1 MEMNHLSLKAVTFDF
16 GGTLVQGDLDKE
28 AFGDQLSSYIRSLGV
43 SVSEKQLRNAS
54 LSILEKLRKIRS
66 SDREIPLEDL
76 YGIMLRKLGI
86 PPKEYFLSQIHEFY
100 IDSFK
105 IELVEGV
112 EDTLRRLMK
121 KYRLAVISNASS
133 NIVKYAIK
141 KFDLQKYFDVVTVSR
156 DVGIRKPDPRIF
168 EYTFKELS
176 VKPYEAVHVGDSIES
191 DIIGAKKIGMFA
203 IWINREGLEDTSLS
217 DCTIKSITELT
228 AILL

>member
-1 MEMNHLSLKAVTFDF
+1 MTFDF

-28 AFGDQLSSYIRSLGV
+28 AFGERLFNYIRSLGV
-43 SVSEKQLRNAS
+43 SVSEKRLRSAS
-54 LSILEKLRKIRS
+54 ISILEKLKKIRS
-66 SDREIPLEDL
+66 SNKEIPLEDL

-86 PPKEYFLSQIHEFY
+86 PSEESLLSHIHELY

-112 EDTLRRLMK
+112 ENTLKRLMK

-156 DVGIRKPDPRIF
+156 DIGIRKPDPRIF
-168 EYTFKELS
+168 EYTLNKLN
-176 VKPYEAVHVGDSIES
+176 VTPYEAVHVGDSIES

-203 IWINREGLEDTSLS
+203 IWINREGLEDPSLS
-217 DCTIKSITELT
+217 DYTIKSITDLL